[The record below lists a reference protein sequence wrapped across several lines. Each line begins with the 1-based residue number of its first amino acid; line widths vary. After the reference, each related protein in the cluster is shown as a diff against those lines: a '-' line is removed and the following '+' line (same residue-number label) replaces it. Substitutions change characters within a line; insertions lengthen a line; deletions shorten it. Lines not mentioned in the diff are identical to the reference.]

1 MKPVRALGRHSD
13 IIEAEEVG
21 EGGNNGTGTE
31 RKEKNPWKL
40 KKIKV
45 KKDDVVDE
53 AEKVACLASLN
64 NGTASS
70 DCRLLVLDVKSSLY
84 F

>member
-31 RKEKNPWKL
+31 RKEKKSM
-40 KKIKV
+40 K
-45 KKDDVVDE
+45 
-53 AEKVACLASLN
+53 AEKN
-64 NGTASS
+64 
-70 DCRLLVLDVKSSLY
+70 
-84 F
+84 